1 MQQLSKGVAVAQTVY
16 STQQAIMAAL
26 AATSVGDKLLPYP
39 LRLANAIGA
48 GIMGASAIKKI
59 LSTGTRWIWC

>member
-1 MQQLSKGVAVAQTVY
+1 
-16 STQQAIMAAL
+16 MAAL

-59 LSTGTRWIWC
+59 LSTGTDGSGASPLVPT